1 MLQNNI
7 FRWRIGR
14 GLIVLAGG
22 GDWNSEDNLSITA
35 NLLSH
40 TLSQGPIAY
49 IWAASNIEQA
59 DRHMDLL
66 RDLGA
71 RTGYLV
77 DVLTEE
83 DDALFRQLSE
93 AGVIILG
100 EGPSGDRL
108 QEALVGVAMRAIEE
122 AYRRGATIYAIGPS
136 AAMWG
141 AYAVR
146 GPDLVEGF
154 NWLAG
159 SIILPGYS
167 PDDADRLRAWVHEH
181 PDGYGLGLGAG
192 AALML
197 GPNSE
202 LDVWGNGAITIS
214 LGQHYNTG

>member
-1 MLQNNI
+1 MAQNNI
-7 FRWRIGR
+7 FRWRTGR

-22 GDWNSEDNLSITA
+22 GDWNSEDNVSITA

-59 DRHMDLL
+59 DEHMDLL

-77 DVLTEE
+77 DILTEE
-83 DDALFRQLSE
+83 DDALSRQLSE

-100 EGPSGDRL
+100 EGPHGERL
-108 QEALVGVAMRAIEE
+108 QQALEGAALHAIEE
-122 AYRRGATIYAIGPS
+122 AYRRGASLYAIGPG
-136 AAMWG
+136 AAVFG
-141 AYAVR
+141 AHAVR
-146 GPDLVEGF
+146 GAALVAGF
-154 NWLAG
+154 NWLAH
-159 SIILPGYS
+159 SIILAGYT
-167 PDDADRLRAWVHEH
+167 PDDAEQLRAWVHQH

-197 GPNSE
+197 GPNGE

-214 LGQHYNTG
+214 LGQRYKTG

>member
-1 MLQNNI
+1 MMQNNI
-7 FRWRIGR
+7 FRWRTGR
-14 GLIVLAGG
+14 GLIALAGG
-22 GDWNSEDNLSITA
+22 GDWNAEDNVSITA

-59 DRHMDLL
+59 DHHMDLL

-83 DDALFRQLSE
+83 DDVLFHQLSE
-93 AGVIILG
+93 AGVILLG
-100 EGPSGDRL
+100 EGPFGDRL
-108 QEALVGVAMRAIEE
+108 HEALVGVAMQAIEE
-122 AYRRGATIYAIGPS
+122 AYRRGASLYAIGPG

-146 GPDLVEGF
+146 EANLVEGF

-167 PDDADRLRAWVHEH
+167 PDDADRLRAWVHQY
-181 PDGYGLGLGAG
+181 PDSYGLGLGAG
-192 AALML
+192 SALML
-197 GPNSE
+197 GPNGE

-214 LGQHYNTG
+214 LGQHYDIG

>member
-7 FRWRIGR
+7 FRWRTGR

-22 GDWNSEDNLSITA
+22 GDPNSEDNLSITA

-59 DRHMDLL
+59 DLHMDLL

-77 DVLTEE
+77 DILTEE
-83 DDALFRQLSE
+83 DDALARQLNE

-100 EGPSGDRL
+100 EGPSGERL
-108 QEALVGVAMRAIEE
+108 QEALVGVALQAIED
-122 AYRRGATIYAIGPS
+122 AYRRGATLYAIGPS
-136 AAMWG
+136 AG
-141 AYAVR
+141 ALGTYAVR
-146 GPDLVEGF
+146 GADLIEGF

-167 PDDADRLRAWVHEH
+167 PEDAERLRAWVHQH
-181 PDGYGLGLGAG
+181 PDSYGLGLGAG

-197 GPNSE
+197 GPNGE

-214 LGQHYNTG
+214 LGQHYHTG